1 MRRKIACACAAC
13 ALALFGAAAIYET
26 DNAHNPELPQAA
38 IEQIRLPSPDETRS
52 ASAVGEVQEET
63 LDGGGY
69 YVLKAYMEKLAVY
82 RVYPDGTRA
91 LADIIDMN
99 INVLPE
105 KDIQSLKDGI
115 VLRSNEALIRILE
128 DFMS

>member
-1 MRRKIACACAAC
+1 MRGKFACTCAAC
-13 ALALFGAAAIYET
+13 VLVLFGVAAMHEGERVQ
-26 DNAHNPELPQAA
+26 NPEYPQATV
-38 IEQIRLPSPDETRS
+38 EQIRLPAPEQVQS
-52 ASAVGEVQEET
+52 AAAPGEAEVQAP
-63 LDGGGY
+63 DGGGY

-99 INVLPE
+99 IYVLP
-105 KDIQSLKDGI
+105 DADVQSLKDGI
-115 VLRSNEALIRILE
+115 VLRNEDALIRILE